1 MKAGIITIHNS
12 PNYGACLQSFALWK
26 YITGQGV
33 DCEIIDLYRPYQ
45 KEYIPGRKFVPMRK
59 QKHIL
64 PDTIKHAIKRLIGR
78 NKEPKYF
85 SDSAKEKFKKFNA
98 PIKLSGTY
106 RGIDELYAN
115 PPLYDLY
122 ISGSDQV
129 WNPSQPYCME
139 PYFLTFAPKD
149 KVKISYAAS
158 IGLSGLRENEK
169 TKFKEWL
176 SAYTAISVREK
187 QGKALLESFS
197 GLEVEQVP
205 DPALLLDA
213 EDWKKWAE
221 YPATNEPYILLFTLS
236 YSPEMVEY
244 GKRLAQEAGM
254 KLIVLGM
261 IQPDCKDGSYLPV
274 TDAGPREFLGY
285 IAKARMVITDSFH
298 GTVFSIITGANN
310 FYTYIAPANKRG
322 SRILDLLDTF
332 GLRDHLL
339 PVNLKTGY
347 TELNTRKIDHS
358 LLIQIMKKEQMK
370 GQEFL
375 NRYIKP

>member
-1 MKAGIITIHNS
+1 
-12 PNYGACLQSFALWK
+12 
-26 YITGQGV
+26 
-33 DCEIIDLYRPYQ
+33 
-45 KEYIPGRKFVPMRK
+45 
-59 QKHIL
+59 
-64 PDTIKHAIKRLIGR
+64 
-78 NKEPKYF
+78 
-85 SDSAKEKFKKFNA
+85 
-98 PIKLSGTY
+98 
-106 RGIDELYAN
+106 
-115 PPLYDLY
+115 
-122 ISGSDQV
+122 
-129 WNPSQPYCME
+129 ME

-261 IQPDCKDGSYLPV
+261 IQPDCQGWELPARHGCRS
-274 TDAGPREFLGY
+274 AG
-285 IAKARMVITDSFH
+285 V
-298 GTVFSIITGANN
+298 
-310 FYTYIAPANKRG
+310 
-322 SRILDLLDTF
+322 F
-332 GLRDHLL
+332 GLYSQSQDGDYRFFSWYGILHHYRC
-339 PVNLKTGY
+339 K
-347 TELNTRKIDHS
+347 
-358 LLIQIMKKEQMK
+358 
-370 GQEFL
+370 
-375 NRYIKP
+375 